1 MQRRARRV
9 PDLLVMPAGSENYF
23 ELEKLGTELGYR
35 VKILLDL
42 SNALDWLSLR
52 TFDVLLI
59 DGQCPLSEQQ
69 KLAEVLWN
77 NNPGAHFIVYSFQTK
92 TPSDHTQARLF
103 GAEVVA
109 GPDAL
114 VTIREMLSKAYQYTQ
129 SRGSNFDILVV
140 EDLDSPRDII
150 CIYLESLGFA
160 QVTGVSS
167 AKEALQ
173 TLENNPGKFSCI
185 LTDVRMPEMTGAEMI
200 LELRGDQRYANL
212 PIVVL
217 TAYGTVDCL
226 LDCLRNGASGFLVKP
241 PKRVD
246 MIRELGR
253 AMRIHKSGRN
263 ARLASA
269 DETEYVHELLE
280 KRGLGS

>member
-1 MQRRARRV
+1 M
-9 PDLLVMPAGSENYF
+9 PDLLVIPTNSENYF
-23 ELEKLGTELGYR
+23 ELEKIGIELGYR
-35 VKILLDL
+35 VKILQDFT
-42 SNALDWLSLR
+42 NAIDWLKLR
-52 TFDVLLI
+52 SFDVLLV
-59 DGQCPLSEQQ
+59 DSHHPLSDQQ
-69 KLAEVLWN
+69 KLADVLWN
-77 NNPGAHFIVYSFQTK
+77 NNPEALFIVYSFQTR
-92 TPSDHTQARLF
+92 TPSDHAQARLY

-114 VTIREMLSKAYQYTQ
+114 TIIRELLVKTNRTVE
-129 SRGSNFDILVV
+129 SRGTSFEVLVV

-167 AKEALQ
+167 AKEAFKI
-173 TLENNPGKFSCI
+173 LEENPGRFSCVM
-185 LTDVRMPEMTGAEMI
+185 TDVRMPEMTGSEMI
-200 LELRGDQRYANL
+200 KKLRDDQRYQNL

-226 LDCLRNGASGFLVKP
+226 IDCLRSGASGFLVKP

-246 MIRELGR
+246 MIREMGR

-263 ARLASA
+263 ARLASP

-280 KRGLGS
+280 KRGFSA

>member
-1 MQRRARRV
+1 M
-9 PDLLVMPAGSENYF
+9 PDLLVIPANSENYF
-23 ELEKLGTELGYR
+23 ELEKLGIELGYR

-69 KLAEVLWN
+69 KLADVLWN
-77 NNPGAHFIVYSFQTK
+77 NNPGANFIVYSFQAK
-92 TPSDHTQARLF
+92 TPSDYTQARLF
-103 GAEVVA
+103 GAEIVA

-114 VTIREMLSKAYQYTQ
+114 ETIRDMLAKAYRSIE
-129 SRGSNFDILVV
+129 SRGTSFNILVV

-160 QVTGVSS
+160 HVTGVSS
-167 AKEALQ
+167 AKEALKA
-173 TLENNPGKFSCI
+173 LDENPGKFSCI
-185 LTDVRMPEMTGAEMI
+185 MTDVRMPEMTGAEMI
-200 LELRGDQRYANL
+200 HTLRDDSRYVNM

-226 LDCLRNGASGFLVKP
+226 LDCLRSGASGFLVKP

-263 ARLASA
+263 ARLASP